1 MSGEPIL
8 RPEFDLYV
16 KMSAEANEKTAK
28 AIESIAESHKES
40 IKESR
45 ETNQILKEYIIHNNH
60 KHDET
65 NKRITS
71 LAKKLNKVEEVVKAN
86 AKVTSWANT
95 MKKGVII
102 LVAGALTA
110 VGGYY
115 GLQIVDEPKQIE
127 KSNDPHSKP

>member
-16 KMSAEANEKTAK
+16 KMSAESNEKTSK
-28 AIESIAESHKES
+28 AIESIAESHKEA

-65 NKRITS
+65 NKRITA
-71 LAKKLNKVEEVVKAN
+71 LAKKFNKIEEVVKAN
-86 AKVTSWANT
+86 ADVVSWGKT
-95 MKKGVII
+95 IKKGVII
-102 LVAGALTA
+102 LIAGALTA
-110 VGGYY
+110 MGGYY
-115 GLQIVDEPKQIE
+115 GLKVVDEPKQIE
-127 KSNDPHSKP
+127 QPKA

>member
-16 KMSAEANEKTAK
+16 KMSAEANEKTSR

-60 KHDET
+60 KHDEA
-65 NKRITS
+65 NKRTTA
-71 LAKKLNKVEEVVKAN
+71 LAKELNKVKEVFKAN
-86 AKVTSWANT
+86 ADVVSWGKHI
-95 MKKGVII
+95 KKGVII
-102 LVAGALTA
+102 LIVGALTA

-115 GLQIVDEPKQIE
+115 GLQIVDESKQVE
-127 KSNDPHSKP
+127 RQND